1 MVIEHVD
8 VGYRSANGSKILVA
22 DICAS
27 LMPASLVALV
37 GRNGTGKSTLLRTLA
52 GFLPPLAGTISMGQG
67 MGQGIGQGIVF
78 TTSKKVQPH
87 TLAKL
92 VSVVLTNRP
101 ALSNL
106 RVEEVVALGRS
117 PYTNFWGTLTS
128 ADQNIVSEAMRL
140 VGICN
145 LKNRQMQALSDGEQ
159 QKVFLAK
166 ALAQQTPVILL
177 DEPTAFLDYQ
187 SKKEVMHLL
196 RQLAHNEGKSI
207 LLSTHDIPQAIA
219 VADNIWYIEE
229 GRLFTNAK
237 EKVNSLI

>member
-1 MVIEHVD
+1 M
-8 VGYRSANGSKILVA
+8 
-22 DICAS
+22 
-27 LMPASLVALV
+27 
-37 GRNGTGKSTLLRTLA
+37 
-52 GFLPPLAGTISMGQG
+52 
-67 MGQGIGQGIVF
+67 GQGIVF

-145 LKNRQMQALSDGEQ
+145 LKDRQMQALSDGEQ

-196 RQLAHNEGKSI
+196 CQLAHNEGKSI

-229 GRLFTNAK
+229 RRLFTNAK
-237 EKVNSLI
+237 EKVKSLI

>member
-52 GFLPPLAGTISMGQG
+52 GFLPPLAGTISM
-67 MGQGIGQGIVF
+67 GQGIVF

-145 LKNRQMQALSDGEQ
+145 LKDRQMQALSDGEQ

-196 RQLAHNEGKSI
+196 SQLAHNEGKSI

-229 GRLFTNAK
+229 GRLFTNAI
-237 EKVNSLI
+237 EKVKSLI

>member
-52 GFLPPLAGTISMGQG
+52 GFLPPLAGTIS

-145 LKNRQMQALSDGEQ
+145 LKDRKMQALSDGEQ

-187 SKKEVMHLL
+187 SKKEVMYLL
-196 RQLAHNEGKSI
+196 SQLAHNEGKSI

-237 EKVNSLI
+237 EKVKSLI